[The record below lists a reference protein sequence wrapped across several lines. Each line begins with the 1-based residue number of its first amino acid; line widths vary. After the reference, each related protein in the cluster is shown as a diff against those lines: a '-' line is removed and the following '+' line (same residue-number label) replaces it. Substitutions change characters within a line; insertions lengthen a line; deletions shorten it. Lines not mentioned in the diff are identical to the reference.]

1 MGITFTLQ
9 MFIPALVLIVGTL
22 LISQYSMVVFV
33 YYSVFLQKGL
43 PIFFIKCVAF
53 LGLR

>member
-9 MFIPALVLIVGTL
+9 MFIPALVLIAGML

-33 YYSVFLQKGL
+33 YYSVILQKGL
-43 PIFFIKCVAF
+43 PISFIKCAAF
-53 LGLR
+53 LGLQ